1 MIEVGID
8 QGNDVGMITDQGQ
21 PVDLFSKSW
30 TDSGENLNGYRLSC
44 AFLSGAIGRAESS
57 LAKLF
62 SQSVA
67 GYFRLLS
74 LTELS
79 LEKLRVDSATSAVS
93 WGSTKPGLTPIV
105 PPLAPSRKVKYLNRT

>member
-67 GYFRLLS
+67 GYFRLLFTDRAKFGEIES
-74 LTELS
+74 RLGDVCRFLGVHKARFDAYRAS
-79 LEKLRVDSATSAVS
+79 
-93 WGSTKPGLTPIV
+93 PGAL
-105 PPLAPSRKVKYLNRT
+105 KKG